1 MNPFDAILAQ
11 PAAVGFLARALAAD
25 RLPHG
30 LLFAGPTGVGKAT
43 TAAAL
48 AASFLCE
55 AGEPLGPDALPNHP
69 DYHVVTRD
77 LIRYIEGGGTQKAVQ
92 FSSKVI
98 RAELIA
104 PASNKSAM
112 GRGKVFI
119 VEEAEKMNATA
130 QNTLLK
136 TLEEPYGRTLILLL
150 TDQPG
155 ALLPTVR
162 SRCQVVRFAPLPES
176 VVRCELESRGTDP
189 KTAATAARLAD
200 GSLGVALRWIEDGV
214 VSAALELKS
223 LLDDALADAPP
234 GRPVERRVDLPAWFK
249 SAAENYAE
257 RQLKR
262 DPLSSKDAA
271 TREGLSVYL
280 RLTAARFRRE
290 LRDPA
295 ATPAMLER
303 AAARIDAVSRAAVYL
318 DANVNVPLV
327 FQQLAGAL
335 SRG

>member
-1 MNPFDAILAQ
+1 MTDPFDAILAQ
-11 PAAVGFLARALAAD
+11 PAAVEFLTRALAAD

-30 LLFAGPTGVGKAT
+30 LLFAGPVGVGKAT

-48 AASFLCE
+48 ASIFL
-55 AGEPLGPDALPNHP
+55 GEPGEPASLASHP

-77 LIRYIEGGGTQKAVQ
+77 LIRYHDKTGK
-92 FSSKVI
+92 SKGIALALDVI
-98 RAELIA
+98 REELIA
-104 PASNKSAM
+104 PAARKSAL
-112 GRGKVFI
+112 GRGKVFV
-119 VEEAEKMNATA
+119 VEEAETMNSSA
-130 QNTLLK
+130 QNALLK
-136 TLEEPYGRTLILLL
+136 TLEEPHGRTLILLL

-162 SRCQVVRFAPLPES
+162 SRCQVVRFAPLPEA
-176 VVRCELESRGTDP
+176 VVRSELESRGTDP

-223 LLDDALADAPP
+223 LLDDALADAVPN
-234 GRPVERRVDLPAWFK
+234 RPVERRVDLPDWFK

-257 RQLKR
+257 KQLKR

-271 TREGLSVYL
+271 TREGLAVYL

-303 AAARIDAVSRAAVYL
+303 SAARIDAVSRAAVYL

-327 FQQLAGAL
+327 FQQLAGTLA
-335 SRG
+335 RG

>member
-1 MNPFDAILAQ
+1 MSPFDAILAQ
-11 PAAVGFLARALAAD
+11 PAAVDFMTRALAAD

-48 AASFLCE
+48 ASIFLCE
-55 AGEPLGPDALPNHP
+55 AGDPPANLTNHP

-92 FSSKVI
+92 FSAKVI
-98 RAELIA
+98 RAELVA
-104 PASNKSAM
+104 PASNKSVA
-112 GRGKVFI
+112 GRGKVFV

-136 TLEEPYGRTLILLL
+136 TLEEPHGRTLILLL

-162 SRCQVVRFAPLPES
+162 SRCQVVRFAPLPEP
-176 VVRCELESRGTDP
+176 VVRSELESRGIDP
-189 KTAATAARLAD
+189 KTANTAAKLAD

-214 VSAALELKS
+214 VPAALELKS
-223 LLDDALADAPP
+223 LLDDALAPSP
-234 GRPVERRVDLPAWFK
+234 GRAVERRVDLPEWFK
-249 SAAENYAE
+249 SAAESYAE
-257 RQLKR
+257 KQLKR

-271 TREGLSVYL
+271 TREGLTVYL

-295 ATPAMLER
+295 ATPACLER
-303 AAARIDAVSRAAVYL
+303 SAARIDAVSRAAIYL

-335 SRG
+335 GRH

>member
-11 PAAVGFLARALAAD
+11 PAAVAFLQRALAAD

-30 LLFAGPTGVGKAT
+30 LLFAGPVGVGKAAA
-43 TAAAL
+43 AAAL
-48 AASFLCE
+48 AAVFL
-55 AGEPLGPDALPNHP
+55 GEEGMSLDPSTLPNHP

-77 LIRYIEGGGTQKAVQ
+77 LIRYHDKTGK
-92 FSSKVI
+92 SKGIALALDVI
-98 RAELIA
+98 REELIA
-104 PASNKSAM
+104 PAGRKSAL
-112 GRGKVFI
+112 GRGKVF
-119 VEEAEKMNATA
+119 VVDEAETMNSSA
-130 QNTLLK
+130 QNALLK

-162 SRCQVVRFAPLPES
+162 SRCQVVRFAPLPEA
-176 VVRCELESRGTDP
+176 VVRSELESRGIDP
-189 KTAATAARLAD
+189 KTANTAAKLAD

-214 VSAALELKS
+214 VTAALELKS
-223 LLDDALADAPP
+223 LLDDALAPSP
-234 GRPVERRVDLPAWFK
+234 GRALERRVDLPEWFK

-257 RQLKR
+257 KQLKR

-271 TREGLSVYL
+271 TREGLTVYL

-295 ATPAMLER
+295 ATPADLER
-303 AAARIDAVSRAAVYL
+303 AAGRIDAVARAAGYL
-318 DANVNVPLV
+318 DANVSVPLV
-327 FQQLAGAL
+327 FQQLAGSLA
-335 SRG
+335 RG

>member
-11 PAAVGFLARALAAD
+11 PAAIAFLQRALAAD

-43 TAAAL
+43 AAAAL
-48 AASFLCE
+48 AAVFLGKE
-55 AGEPLGPDALPNHP
+55 GTPLDPSTLPNHP

-77 LIRYIEGGGTQKAVQ
+77 LIRYHDKTGK
-92 FSSKVI
+92 SKGIALALDVI

-104 PASNKSAM
+104 PAGRKSAL
-112 GRGKVFI
+112 GRGKVF
-119 VEEAEKMNATA
+119 VVDEAETMNASA
-130 QNTLLK
+130 QNALLK
-136 TLEEPYGRTLILLL
+136 TLEEPHGRTLILLL

-162 SRCQVVRFAPLPES
+162 SRCQVVRFAPLPEP
-176 VVRCELESRGTDP
+176 VVRSELESRGIDP
-189 KTAATAARLAD
+189 KTANTAAKLAD

-223 LLDDALADAPP
+223 LLDDALAPSP
-234 GRPVERRVDLPAWFK
+234 GRAVERRVDLPEWFK
-249 SAAENYAE
+249 CAAENYAE
-257 RQLKR
+257 KQLKR

-271 TREGLSVYL
+271 TREGLTVYL

-295 ATPAMLER
+295 ATPACLER
-303 AAARIDAVSRAAVYL
+303 SAARIDAVSRAASYL

-335 SRG
+335 GRH